1 VDGVDGPCADD
12 GEVRVLNLAA
22 GLLHGAHRAVER
34 RPVARRCVG
43 NNEDGVQA
51 RPEVLHLHLHGP
63 NRGAGAGAMGRR
75 RSPRGR
81 HQLTLPLL
89 EPLHSLRRLPDVG
102 HRGIH
107 GVDCRGGGG
116 SLTGNEARPTR
127 MAAPSRMR
135 AGACAVYGGLGL
147 DGSGVGVAR
156 ATRMGAGAR
165 RCPRE
170 WRWGY
175 GR

>member
-22 GLLHGAHRAVER
+22 ALLHGAHRAVER
-34 RPVARRCVG
+34 CPVAWRCVG